1 MRTPPSHPGLPIV
14 GNTLDMID
22 DQLVTMIFAGHDT
35 TAFARLETTLALA
48 TIGQRY
54 ALEPEMTM
62 AARDGAPA
70 RVFTR

>member
-1 MRTPPSHPGLPIV
+1 
-14 GNTLDMID
+14 MID